1 MKFIKSLILTIILGL
16 CLQSTALANTKG
28 VAKAIILKGN
38 VQAYNPKTK
47 EKITLKRGSWV
58 QEGYLVKTAK
68 KSFVKFLF
76 IDKSQMNLGPK
87 SQMAINKFP
96 RKKAGIITLLKGS
109 LRAKVT
115 KNYLDMKDK
124 NKSKLFIKTKTAAM
138 GVRGTDFVVTYN
150 PINRNTALITFSG
163 AVAMAQLKAT
173 VKNFKTNQRV
183 LERIVSSDKAV
194 IVRKGQ
200 FSGVNPGKTLRATT
214 PVKIN
219 PGQLETMKGHDA
231 SKSADDQTSSKKK
244 GSKKKYRNIIPPG
257 ANSKD
262 FANDANVE
270 SQVQKVIGATA
281 TKIISDKF
289 AKGPKEIGGPP
300 PEGYVNKATGEIAPP
315 AGGYVD
321 LHTALYIAPPPGS
334 TFDAATETFIPPAD
348 MGGFNAATGNYQ
360 HDTHVLQPDGSFDKI
375 PNRSPASTGDG
386 PEVKPPELAPIDEP
400 LPEGAAPLNP
410 SSGGPDGEPTLQPIP
425 IPRPPLPEPLP
436 PKINKNTKVK
446 FNIN

>member
-1 MKFIKSLILTIILGL
+1 MKFIKSLILTIFLGL
-16 CLQSTALANTKG
+16 CLHSNTFANTKG

-47 EKITLKRGSWV
+47 ERTTLKRGSWV
-58 QEGYLVKTAK
+58 QEGFLVKTAK

-124 NKSKLFIKTKTAAM
+124 NISKLFIKTKTAAM

-163 AVAMAQLKAT
+163 SVAMAQLKAN
-173 VKNFKTNQRV
+173 VKNLRSSQRA
-183 LERIVSSDKAV
+183 LERIVSSDRAV
-194 IVRKGQ
+194 IVTKGQ

-219 PGQLETMKGHDA
+219 PGQLETMKGHDF
-231 SKSADDQTSSKKK
+231 SKATGDQTSSKKK
-244 GSKKKYRNIIPPG
+244 GSNKTYKNIIPPG
-257 ANSKD
+257 INSIS

-270 SQVQKVIGATA
+270 SQVQQVIGASA
-281 TKIISDKF
+281 TKRISDKF
-289 AKGPKEIGGPP
+289 AKVPVEIGGPP

-321 LHTALYIAPPPGS
+321 LNTAIYIAPPQGS
-334 TFDAATETFIPPAD
+334 LFDAATETFMAPSD
-348 MGGFNAATGNYQ
+348 MGGFNTVTGNYEHEQ
-360 HDTHVLQPDGSFDKI
+360 FILSPTGEFMAK
-375 PNRSPASTGDG
+375 PNRSPASDE
-386 PEVKPPELAPIDEP
+386 PKRKPPTLPILDEP
-400 LPEGAAPLNP
+400 IKLALPLVHNPAPKP
-410 SSGGPDGEPTLQPIP
+410 APKPIP
-425 IPRPPLPEPLP
+425 IPRPKPTEPLP